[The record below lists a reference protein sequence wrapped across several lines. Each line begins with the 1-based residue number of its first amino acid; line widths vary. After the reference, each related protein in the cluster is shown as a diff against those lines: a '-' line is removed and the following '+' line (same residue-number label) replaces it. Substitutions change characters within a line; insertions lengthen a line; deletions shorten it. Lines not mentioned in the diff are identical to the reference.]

1 MKTQSQVSRTYVAIL
16 GGVCALMLGSAPSL
30 EAAVDTAGGTQLEEI
45 VVTAQKR
52 TEDIQQVPV
61 SAQVLTGQV
70 LAEQNHLSL
79 EELTLT
85 VPSVHVD
92 TGGFSNNIFI
102 RGIGSGQNADFDQ
115 SVAMFD
121 DDIYHGRSKLTEMTF
136 LDLDRIEILKGPQST
151 FFGNNAVAGALNIV
165 TKKPGDTFD
174 ASGRLLYGQFGQY
187 VAEGAIGGPITDT
200 LGVRLAVTRNGESG
214 WIENVNT
221 GQKAPDTNN
230 EAARATLVFKPNDS
244 LDVTFKIEGSD
255 NKLAGSASDSP
266 VQWTNC
272 PAAPPIGANVPG
284 GQCPLALT
292 LGNAVPMG
300 LNNNLNTGLAGQGV
314 SLSTFE
320 DVLTANYRQ
329 WGQTFTSITG
339 FYNYHSELQSDV
351 YQLPEF
357 LLTNQLAEKYH
368 QFSEELRVAS
378 PAGSTIQYLA
388 GTYFQTDQL
397 DYRAQANG
405 PFLDFLATLSPF
417 AALAPYLPVNVAP
430 SFVQSEHIDSVFG
443 SLGWNIS
450 DRLRLT
456 AGLRGSWVQ
465 KDSDGTVA
473 YGYDPT
479 NQLYGGFAPIPSA
492 LESLWGVVLGPPG
505 EHGLSRSDHAWMP
518 SAGAQYQ
525 IDSDRMLYFSYTRGF
540 KSGGINAQNGL
551 GIPSTEEYGPE
562 HVNAYELGL
571 KSKWFN
577 DRLLINLDVFRSD
590 YQGLQVDESLFHP
603 ESNVYTAEV
612 GNAGSARSQGVE
624 LESQWVI
631 TKEFR
636 VSANV
641 TYLDS
646 YYVSFPDASATTLA
660 LFNGVQ
666 VSDLSGQAT
675 QYAPRWSGSLNA
687 RYTLFLPGGFQFIT
701 QASPYFSSRYFIQSG
716 DPFYIV
722 DAYTRLDG
730 RVSLESPDGHWA
742 VDIIG
747 KNLTDRII
755 TTGWGG
761 SFNLESKQEPRNVA
775 VQVRYHF

>member
-1 MKTQSQVSRTYVAIL
+1 MKTESVVRRIHMALL
-16 GGVCALMLGSAPSL
+16 GGMCALMFGLPQAQAFAADTLGGA
-30 EAAVDTAGGTQLEEI
+30 QLEEI

-61 SAQVLTGQV
+61 SAQVVGGQV
-70 LAEQNHLSL
+70 LAEQNHVTL

-92 TGGFSNNIFI
+92 TGGFSNNIFM

-187 VAEGAIGGPITDT
+187 VAEGAIGGPVTDI

-230 EAARATLVFKPNDS
+230 EAARATLLFKPNDS

-255 NKLAGSASDSP
+255 NKLSGSGGDAP

-272 PAAPPIGANVPG
+272 PAAPPIGGNVPG

-300 LNNNLNTGLAGQGV
+300 LNNNLNTGLPGQGV

-320 DVLTANYRQ
+320 DVLTVNYRQ
-329 WGQTFTSITG
+329 WGQTFTSVTG
-339 FYNYHSELQSDV
+339 FYNYHSEYLSDV
-351 YQLPEF
+351 YQLPVF
-357 LLTNQLAEKYH
+357 LLTNDLSEKYH
-368 QFSEELRVAS
+368 QFSQEFRVAS
-378 PAGSTIQYLA
+378 PTGGPIEYLA
-388 GTYFQTDQL
+388 GAYFQTDQL
-397 DYRAQANG
+397 DYHAEANG
-405 PFLDFLATLSPF
+405 PFLDGVGTALLGIPAQYLPL
-417 AALAPYLPVNVAP
+417 ALAPGF
-430 SFVQSEHIDSVFG
+430 SQSEHIYSIFG
-443 SLGWNIS
+443 SLGWNVT
-450 DRLRLT
+450 DRLKMT

-465 KDSDGTVA
+465 KDSYGTLD

-479 NQLYGGFAPIPSA
+479 NQLYGGFAPIPA
-492 LESLWGVVLGPPG
+492 DLESKWGVVLGAPG
-505 EHGLSRSDHAWMP
+505 DHNLAISDHAWMP
-518 SAGAQYQ
+518 SAGAQFQ
-525 IDSDRMLYFSYTRGF
+525 IDPERMLYFSYTKGF
-540 KSGGINAQNGL
+540 KAGGINAQNGL
-551 GIPSTEEYGPE
+551 GVPSTEEYGPE

-577 DRLLINLDVFRSD
+577 DKLLLNLDVFRSN
-590 YQGLQVDESLFHP
+590 YQGLQVDESLYHP
-603 ESNVYTAEV
+603 ESNVYSAEV

-624 LESQWVI
+624 LESQWVV

-636 VSANV
+636 LSTNI

-646 YYVSFPDASATTLA
+646 YYVSFPDASPTTLA
-660 LFNGVQ
+660 QFEGLH

-701 QASPYFSSRYFIQSG
+701 QVSPYFSSRYYVQSG

-730 RVSLESPDGHWA
+730 RFSLESPDGHWGLD
-742 VDIIG
+742 VIG

-775 VQVRYHF
+775 AQVRYHF